1 MRLTDLI
8 FVVRAFCIISCLAL
22 LEISADAQAPKSKNP
37 GGRLGFAM
45 YSFVQKEIGIANDA
59 ETRAKLQAWGE
70 AALKKQAEL
79 RATTKG
85 DQDQYLAEGDRNI
98 DLEYRDDLKK
108 LLTVDQYKRVREI
121 QLSMMGY
128 RDVTDPEVIEALE
141 LKPDQIKQIG
151 SAQRDRVV
159 RLKEYDAKA
168 NDRKPRLS
176 GEEYTRGS
184 KELDAAFSQ
193 KVEEI
198 LSKDQ
203 QAKFREMQGPS
214 SK

>member
-1 MRLTDLI
+1 LT
-8 FVVRAFCIISCLAL
+8 A
-22 LEISADAQAPKSKNP
+22 
-37 GGRLGFAM
+37 
-45 YSFVQKEIGIANDA
+45 
-59 ETRAKLQAWGE
+59 
-70 AALKKQAEL
+70 
-79 RATTKG
+79 
-85 DQDQYLAEGDRNI
+85 
-98 DLEYRDDLKK
+98 
-108 LLTVDQYKRVREI
+108 DQYKRLRELK
-121 QLSMMGY
+121 LSTTGY

-168 NDRKPRLS
+168 DARKPRLS
-176 GEEYTRGS
+176 REEYSRGL
-184 KELDAAFSQ
+184 KELDTVFSQ

-203 QAKFREMQGPS
+203 RAKFREMQGPS